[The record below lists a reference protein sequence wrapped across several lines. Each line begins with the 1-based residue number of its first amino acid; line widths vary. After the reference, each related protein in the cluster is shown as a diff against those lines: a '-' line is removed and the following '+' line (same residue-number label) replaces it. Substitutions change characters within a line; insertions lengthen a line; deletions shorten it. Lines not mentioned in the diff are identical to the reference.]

1 MPAFFE
7 LEFWSFANP
16 ELWVA
21 IGLILFLAV
30 VWFAGGFKFALGA
43 LDAKAA
49 TIKADLEEAARLR
62 AEAEAMLADIKK
74 QRDEAEI
81 QGAAMLEEAKA
92 TAVRMAAEAKVKLE
106 DSIARRTAL
115 ADRRIANAE
124 TQATAEVKAAAGEL
138 AAQLAEV
145 VLAERVKGM
154 KSDPAINIA
163 VEQLADRL
171 Q

>member
-1 MPAFFE
+1 MPAFFD

-21 IGLILFLAV
+21 IGLILFLGV
-30 VWFAGGFKFALGA
+30 VWYAGGFKFALGA

-49 TIKADLEEAARLR
+49 TIQHDLEEAARIR
-62 AEAEAMLADIKK
+62 AEAEALLADIKK

-81 QGAAMLEEAKA
+81 QGQEMLKEAKA
-92 TAVRMAAEAKVKLE
+92 DAKRFAAEAKAKLE
-106 DSIARRTAL
+106 EQITRRSAL

-124 TQATAEVKAAAGEL
+124 SQATAEVKAAAADL
-138 AAQLAEV
+138 AALLAEG
-145 VLAERVKGM
+145 VLAERIANA
-154 KSDPAINIA
+154 KSDPLIDQA
-163 VEQLADRL
+163 VSQLAGRL